1 MLLLADFKV
10 QTSIM
15 LFFIAWQLGQIGIPF
30 WNITDS
36 NKETDLGASGEGSI
50 RQIALFFLRRCQIV
64 SFGSHY
70 FLVPTILIYI

>member
-1 MLLLADFKV
+1 MLLLADFKG

-15 LFFIAWQLGQIGIPF
+15 FFLFFIAWQFGQIGIPF

-50 RQIALFFLRRCQIV
+50 RQIAFFFEEMSNCI
-64 SFGSHY
+64 
-70 FLVPTILIYI
+70 

>member
-50 RQIALFFLRRCQIV
+50 RQIALFFFLRRCQIASV
-64 SFGSHY
+64 LKLY
-70 FLVPTILIYI
+70 PLAPTIF

>member
-50 RQIALFFLRRCQIV
+50 RQIALFFFEEMSNCI
-64 SFGSHY
+64 
-70 FLVPTILIYI
+70 

>member
-50 RQIALFFLRRCQIV
+50 REIAFF
-64 SFGSHY
+64 F
-70 FLVPTILIYI
+70 FFF

>member
-36 NKETDLGASGEGSI
+36 NKETDLGASGEGST
-50 RQIALFFLRRCQIV
+50 RQIAFFFFLRRCQIA
-64 SFGSHY
+64 SDLKLY
-70 FLVPTILIYI
+70 PLAPTIF